1 MNLPRSARLS
11 PSGQLLSFSA
21 TSDEV
26 ENLSEVPGATVSD
39 ALDYLYARS
48 VQYLDQNDG
57 PVGLWNF
64 NGTLAGVVGPT
75 FSLTSGTYAFTDVY
89 PGVRGI
95 WLNNGALLTASLSA
109 SLQLLGAM
117 SVEVI
122 LQMQTFPPQAWVAG
136 VGGAVG
142 SSLAADNV
150 SWSIGLPSVTFP
162 MPMRAFWEQGAGVGV
177 TFDTSTAA
185 GQPGY
190 PFIHQIETIGLS
202 RTAGGVV
209 QCYMGGK
216 PFGSPSGALTLPT
229 GGSNGVLTLG
239 AQSGG
244 TSPQQPMI
252 ISLAVYNRARTAA
265 EFLASYNRSVGLG
278 LGFVS

>member
-1 MNLPRSARLS
+1 VSLPVARQS
-11 PSGQLLSFSA
+11 PSGPLAEFSA

-26 ENLSEVPGATVSD
+26 ENVSGVPGTTVTD

-48 VQYLDQNDG
+48 VQYLDQQDG
-57 PVGLWNF
+57 PVALWNF
-64 NGTLAGVVGPT
+64 NDTLAAVVGPT
-75 FSLTSGTYAFTDVY
+75 LALTSGTYGFTDVY
-89 PGVRGI
+89 PGVRGL
-95 WLNNGALLTASLSA
+95 WVNTGGLLSA
-109 SLQLLGAM
+109 PLTPNLQILGAM

-122 LQMQTFPPQAWVAG
+122 LQMQTFPPQAWVCG

-142 SSLAADNV
+142 SELAADNV

-162 MPMRAFWEQGAGVGV
+162 MPMRAFWEQGAGVDV
-177 TFDTSTAA
+177 TFDTSTTA

-190 PFIHQIETIGLS
+190 PFIHQIESIGLS
-202 RTAGGVV
+202 RTAGGIV

-216 PFGSPSGALTLPT
+216 PFGAPSTALTMPT
-229 GGSNGVLTLG
+229 GGGSGVFTVG

-252 ISLAVYNRARTAA
+252 ISIAVYNRARSAA

-278 LGFVS
+278 LGFVT